1 MRGNFPEI
9 IKACS
14 SPLEPLE
21 TGLSPRLPDSRFRP
35 QLKAVLFDVYGTLF
49 ISASGDIG
57 QGGSI
62 TPLGLG
68 DLCMRFGIS
77 DSAEQV
83 LSRYRRGIAEEHRR
97 SLETEGANS
106 SDVFQPEVRVEEIWN
121 ELYHFQNMDAA
132 MEFALRYECLVNP
145 VYPMPSLGFVLE
157 DVQNAGLSMGIVSN
171 AQFFTPLLFN
181 AFLGKGIKE
190 LGFAEELCVFSFLL
204 GEAKPSARLFE
215 IPRDIL
221 LDRGIDPESILY
233 VGNDML
239 NDILCAKDA
248 GFRTALFAGDSRSL
262 RLREGDE
269 RVRGCEPDWIITS
282 LDQLQAFI

>member
-1 MRGNFPEI
+1 
-9 IKACS
+9 
-14 SPLEPLE
+14 
-21 TGLSPRLPDSRFRP
+21 
-35 QLKAVLFDVYGTLF
+35 
-49 ISASGDIG
+49 
-57 QGGSI
+57 
-62 TPLGLG
+62 
-68 DLCMRFGIS
+68 
-77 DSAEQV
+77 
-83 LSRYRRGIAEEHRR
+83 
-97 SLETEGANS
+97 
-106 SDVFQPEVRVEEIWN
+106 
-121 ELYHFQNMDAA
+121 

-171 AQFFTPLLFN
+171 AQFFTPLLFE

-190 LGFAEELCVFSFLL
+190 LGFAEELCVFSFLV

-262 RLREGDE
+262 RLREGDG
-269 RVRGCEPDWIITS
+269 RVRDCEPDWIITS
-282 LDQLQAFI
+282 LDQLQAFL